1 MTFRNAVCVGV
12 SAACVLAA
20 TSIGGAT
27 PFNRATYF
35 TFNAPVRLHGVL
47 LPAGEYVFEIANPNS
62 GADVTKVTD
71 RKRSKVYANAL
82 SRVVTRPP
90 SRQLDAAIIFGETVA
105 SAPRPVNGWYPAGE
119 TSGREFLR

>member
-1 MTFRNAVCVGV
+1 MSFRNAICVVVSAVCVM
-12 SAACVLAA
+12 AA

-27 PFNRATYF
+27 PFNRVTYF
-35 TFNAPVRLHGVL
+35 TFNAPVRLQGVL
-47 LPAGEYVFEIANPNS
+47 LPAGEYIFEIANPNS
-62 GADVTKVTD
+62 GADVTRVTD

-82 SRVVTRPP
+82 SRVVTRPQD
-90 SRQLDAAIIFGETVA
+90 RRLDAVIIFGETVA